1 MKKLLLAI
9 FLISFA
15 VTNAQSFACGNG
27 HETVSNFT
35 NFTPPILAM
44 ILIQSMF

>member
-9 FLISFA
+9 FSIGFA
-15 VTNAQSFACGNG
+15 VTNAQSFVCGND
-27 HETVSNFT
+27 HEPVSNFT
-35 NFTPPILAM
+35 NFSPPILAI

>member
-9 FLISFA
+9 FLIGFS
-15 VTNAQSFACGNG
+15 VTNAQSFVCGNG

-35 NFTPPILAM
+35 NFTPP
-44 ILIQSMF
+44 QF